1 MPEDRDVE
9 LHDDVKVTILDAI
22 RERVAAVN
30 VISVLAEDTDCYSKG
45 PVGDNYAKN
54 KCSIDLG
61 GWRVLPAGL
70 KESLSGRG
78 VLEG

>member
-1 MPEDRDVE
+1 MPDERDVE
-9 LHDDVKVTILDAI
+9 MRDDVKITILDAI

-30 VISVLAEDTDCYSKG
+30 VVSVLAEDTNCYSKG

-54 KCSIDLG
+54 KCSIDFG

-70 KESLSGRG
+70 KESLGGRAA
-78 VLEG
+78 LET